1 MSVAGSIS
9 IRQLTVSYRD
19 HVAVRDFSLDIPAQ
33 AITVLIG
40 PSGCGKTTVLKCL
53 NRLIDLQEGVKVAGD
68 ILLDGESVFRP
79 GLDLTALR
87 RKMGLLS
94 QRPHVLPMS
103 IYDNVA
109 YGMRIHGERRRKVL
123 DERVERFLRIS
134 SLWNEVK
141 DRLHGPASR
150 LSIGQ
155 QQRLCLARGLAVDPE
170 IILADE
176 PTSALDP
183 VSAER
188 IEHRLLELKDRY
200 TVVVVTHLLRQAV
213 RLADHA
219 AFVYLGELV
228 EAGPAGEF
236 FNHPRDRRT
245 IDYLQGRF
253 IEPTTA
259 AETTETLATPAS
271 G

>member
-1 MSVAGSIS
+1 MSSVVGSIS
-9 IRQLTVSYRD
+9 IQRLNVRYRD
-19 HVAVRDFSLDIPAQ
+19 HVAVRDFSLDIPPH

-40 PSGCGKTTVLKCL
+40 PSGCGKTTVLKCM
-53 NRLIDLQEGVKVAGD
+53 NRLIDLQEGVSVSGD
-68 ILLDGESVFRP
+68 VLVDGESVFRP

-109 YGMRIHGERRRKVL
+109 YGMRIHGERRRRVL
-123 DERVERFLRIS
+123 DERVERFLRES

-141 DRLHGPASR
+141 DRLHAPASR

-155 QQRLCLARGLAVDPE
+155 QQRLCLSRGLAVDPE

-188 IEHRLLELKDRY
+188 IEHRLLELKSRY
-200 TVVVVTHLLRQAV
+200 TVVLVTHLLRQAH

-228 EAGPAGEF
+228 EAGPAQELF
-236 FNHPRDRRT
+236 ANPRDRRT
-245 IDYLQGRF
+245 VDYIQGRF
-253 IEPTTA
+253 MEPTDATA
-259 AETTETLATPAS
+259 AQGA
-271 G
+271 